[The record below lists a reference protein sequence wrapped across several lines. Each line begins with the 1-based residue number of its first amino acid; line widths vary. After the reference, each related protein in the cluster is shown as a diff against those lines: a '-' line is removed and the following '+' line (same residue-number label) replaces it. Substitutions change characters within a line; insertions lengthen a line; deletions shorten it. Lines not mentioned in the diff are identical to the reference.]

1 MAAPFRA
8 LVALDFSPESLAAL
22 KAARALVKR
31 TGGELTI
38 AHVRPLSDVRAAV
51 LEERGDLLRLAAGAL
66 AGAIAEH
73 YESRFSRVLGRGK
86 TESIR
91 LLRGDPARELLRE
104 SRRGYDLIVMGNRGR
119 GRVAA
124 FLPGSTVQEMLV
136 RSPIPMLVVPAR
148 RRS

>member
-1 MAAPFRA
+1 MAAPLRV

-22 KAARALVKR
+22 KAARSLVKR
-31 TGGELTI
+31 TRGELTVV
-38 AHVRPLSDVRAAV
+38 HVRPLSDVRAAV
-51 LEERGDLLRLAAGAL
+51 LEERGDLLRLAAGGL
-66 AGAIAEH
+66 ASAIAEH
-73 YESRFSRVLGRGK
+73 YESRFSKVLGRGK

-136 RSPIPMLVVPAR
+136 RSPVPMLVVPAR

>member
-1 MAAPFRA
+1 MAAPLRA

-22 KAARALVKR
+22 KAARDLVKR
-31 TGGELTI
+31 TRGELTVV
-38 AHVRPLSDVRAAV
+38 HVRPLSDVRAAV
-51 LEERGDLLRLAAGAL
+51 LEERGDLLRLAAGGL
-66 AGAIAEH
+66 ATAIAKH
-73 YESRFSRVLGRGK
+73 YESRFSRVLGGEK
-86 TESIR
+86 PESVR

>member
-1 MAAPFRA
+1 MAAPLRA

-22 KAARALVKR
+22 KAARDLVKR
-31 TGGELTI
+31 TRGEITVV
-38 AHVRPLSDVRAAV
+38 HVRPLSDVRAAV
-51 LEERGDLLRLAAGAL
+51 LEERGDLLRLPAGGL
-66 AGAIAEH
+66 ANAIAEH
-73 YESRFSRVLGRGK
+73 YESRFSKVLGRGK

-148 RRS
+148 RGA

>member
-1 MAAPFRA
+1 M
-8 LVALDFSPESLAAL
+8 AL
-22 KAARALVKR
+22 KAARNLASRLR
-31 TGGELTI
+31 GELTVV
-38 AHVRPLSDVRAAV
+38 HVRPLSDVRAAV
-51 LEERGDLLRLAAGAL
+51 LEERGDLLRHPAGRLAR
-66 AGAIAEH
+66 AIAEH
-73 YESRFSRVLGRGK
+73 YESRLSKVLRRGK
-86 TESIR
+86 AESIR

-136 RSPIPMLVVPAR
+136 RSSVPILVVPAR